1 MSIKRGSILHEKL
14 INKMEFNIPKQEEL
28 NKMYEETEAL
38 AKDLGM
44 KPYYMYRQKNMLGN
58 MENVGYS
65 KENKIGI
72 YNIQMIEERQTIIAL
87 GADAV
92 SKIIFMDENRI
103 ERAPNVKDVIEYTK
117 RVEEMVHRK
126 KKNIRYFIF
135 IMIRRNINVIASA
148 KRYKRLI
155 AYRII

>member
-1 MSIKRGSILHEKL
+1 
-14 INKMEFNIPKQEEL
+14 
-28 NKMYEETEAL
+28 
-38 AKDLGM
+38 
-44 KPYYMYRQKNMLGN
+44 
-58 MENVGYS
+58 
-65 KENKIGI
+65 
-72 YNIQMIEERQTIIAL
+72 MIEERQTIIAL